1 MREKR
6 LQVRTHYIHRLH
18 YSTLE
23 KIVGAFV
30 LLAFSMLVWLL
41 FSSGKSLLN
50 FEEHYT
56 LYGQL
61 ENIQSIDQNTEI
73 MIGGLSAGKV
83 KSVKITDD
91 NHIIVVMEIFKR
103 YNSLIRSDSV
113 ARLNAINLGMINQSF
128 IEISVGSTQQAV
140 LAEDSTIVIT
150 ESVNIKNLLVKFAPA
165 MEALF
170 EVINRTNDL
179 LSVLDHQ
186 QLKSTISHV
195 DSLVSTIDPQQLK
208 EVLDN
213 LHAISADAS
222 QISKRVNAGEG
233 IPVTIKSIDQLVSA
247 MDLDQLKQISTQT
260 NQLLQ
265 AIDPALISS
274 IIKDVYVSSG
284 YLKNIISQIKHGRGI
299 IGSSIY
305 DKKTKINFNETL
317 TYLSK
322 VTYQLD
328 KLLIRLTN
336 ELENMP
342 DLLKKIEPLLTE
354 ADKTIK
360 ATQKIWPISTAIE
373 DIDNNQHKSMLIS
386 PEPVND

>member
-18 YSTLE
+18 YSSLE

-30 LLAFSMLVWLL
+30 LLAISMLVWLL

-50 FEEHYT
+50 FEDHYI
-56 LYGQL
+56 LHGKL

-73 MIGGLSAGKV
+73 LIGGLAAGKV
-83 KSVKITDD
+83 QSVKITDD
-91 NHIIVVMEIFKR
+91 NHIIVVMEILER
-103 YNSLIRSDSV
+103 YNSLVRTDST
-113 ARLNAINLGMINQSF
+113 ARLNAFNLGMINQSF
-128 IEISVGSTQQAV
+128 IEISVGSAHQDILT
-140 LAEDSTIVIT
+140 EGSTIIIT
-150 ESVNIKNLLVKFAPA
+150 ESINIKNLLVKFAPA

-170 EVINRTNDL
+170 EMINRTNAL
-179 LSVLDHQ
+179 LSVVEHQ
-186 QLKSTISHV
+186 QLKKTINHV

-208 EVLDN
+208 QALDN
-213 LHAISADAS
+213 LYAISADAS
-222 QISKRVNAGEG
+222 QITKRVNAGDG

-247 MDLDQLKQISTQT
+247 MDLEQLEQISAHT
-260 NQLLQ
+260 NQLLM

-274 IIKDVYVSSG
+274 MIKDIHTSSA
-284 YLKNIISQIKHGRGI
+284 YLKDIITQIKHGKGV

-305 DKKTKINFNETL
+305 DKETTNNFNKTMI
-317 TYLSK
+317 YLSK
-322 VTYQLD
+322 VSYQLD
-328 KLLIRLTN
+328 KLLLRLTK

-360 ATQKIWPISTAIE
+360 ATQKVWPISTAIE
-373 DIDNNQHKSMLIS
+373 DIDNNEHRTMLIS

>member
-23 KIVGAFV
+23 KLVGAFV
-30 LLAFSMLVWLL
+30 LLAISMLIWLL

-61 ENIQSIDQNTEI
+61 DNIQSIDQNTEI

-83 KSVKITDD
+83 QSVKITDE
-91 NHIIVVMEIFKR
+91 NHIIVVMEILKQ
-103 YNSLIRSDSV
+103 YNSLIRSDST
-113 ARLNAINLGMINQSF
+113 ARLNAFNLGMINQSF
-128 IEISVGSTQQAV
+128 IEISVGSAHQDILT
-140 LAEDSTIVIT
+140 EGSTIIIT
-150 ESVNIKNLLVKFAPA
+150 ESINIKNLLVKFAPA

-170 EVINRTNDL
+170 EMINRTNAL
-179 LSVLDHQ
+179 LSVVEHQ
-186 QLKSTISHV
+186 QLKKTINHV

-208 EVLDN
+208 QALDN
-213 LHAISADAS
+213 LYAISADAS
-222 QISKRVNAGEG
+222 QISKRVNAGGG
-233 IPVTIKSIDQLVSA
+233 IPVTINSIDQLVSA
-247 MDLDQLKQISTQT
+247 MNLNQLEQISSQT
-260 NQLLQ
+260 NELLI
-265 AIDPALISS
+265 AMDPALISA
-274 IIKDVYVSSG
+274 IIKDVHSSSG
-284 YLKNIISQIKHGRGI
+284 YLADIISQIKHGKGI
-299 IGSSIY
+299 VGSSIY
-305 DKKTKINFNETL
+305 DNETMKHFKAIL
-317 TYLSK
+317 NYLSK
-322 VTYQLD
+322 VAYQLD
-328 KLLIRLTN
+328 KLLIRLTK

-360 ATQKIWPISTAIE
+360 ATQKVWPISTAIE
-373 DIDNNQHKSMLIS
+373 DIDNNEHRTMLIS